1 MPAATLAAEIGTGGD
16 LDLSPLALTF
26 DSAHR
31 ASAIHCVRYG
41 RFEHDMSLFLDLS
54 HSAGNSGPVR
64 GSRCTTLDHQG
75 A

>member
-1 MPAATLAAEIGTGGD
+1 
-16 LDLSPLALTF
+16 LALRPWLWRTI
-26 DSAHR
+26 AR
-31 ASAIHCVRYG
+31 IAQRAIHWVRYG

-64 GSRCTTLDHQG
+64 GSRCTTLGHQG